1 MTQEY
6 EPHKDG
12 RRPIKLHT
20 VMRIGW
26 IVSLMTFLTLL
37 LAEDEGVSPVAI
49 WLVFAVSVAFSIT
62 LGLLGFEKKRRRN
75 ADRGKAD

>member
-1 MTQEY
+1 
-6 EPHKDG
+6 
-12 RRPIKLHT
+12 
-20 VMRIGW
+20 
-26 IVSLMTFLTLL
+26 MTFLTLL